1 MKSLKIILRR
11 ARTLLWTAMSIL
23 IVLAAVLV
31 GVGKLLMPYSDHY
44 QPRLEAWLSEEFGRP
59 VELESFA
66 GEWKAFGPR
75 LTLQGMS
82 LMPSK
87 GGDPGESGVIA
98 IESAALDIK
107 PLNALIP
114 GRPLYNFRVIGANL
128 QLLHKADGRLELSG
142 FGVSGR
148 GTGGSSSGL
157 KELAKVGDVVLQ
169 DSSLEYVDEKFNL
182 QFRFSSING
191 RLHMDGDEFST
202 EIQASLYDAR
212 SDLVYGEV
220 EATVLFVLDEDQ
232 KMAQA
237 AWQASARE
245 LMLAAVQG
253 KLPSNPFLPLSGW
266 LNAELWGGWSKSEG
280 HRIQGVNDLQDARLV
295 SNYQDLVIDRVNM
308 RFNWHYQEKGRWR
321 LDIADFLF
329 EDDKESWTAPNIS
342 LARNIPQDVGLWIS
356 ADQLPLRFSL
366 DVTRDIMSIYETEW
380 PVLLPWAMSGQVDN
394 LELILNK
401 SWQPDFARGSLSDVS
416 VSESDHWPG
425 VQGLDAVVALQHGSG
440 SISLTG
446 SKVLLEWPRMFRE
459 RLHFTVPACH
469 LDLAWGAQWQTGFD
483 DCSLENEDF
492 AIKTRGVIGSNEDK
506 PVVDASAVMSRGTI
520 GALHSYWPEALMSE
534 SIVSWLRRG
543 LVEGEIV
550 SGLVQIHGDLD
561 DWPFRHGE
569 GRFEAVAEVRNALL
583 DYEDDWPEARAV
595 DAVVRFVN
603 TSMDVE
609 GRIGAVGGVPVHSA
623 RANIPDMKLPVLE
636 VNYSADSELPE
647 LLGLIEQSPIQQ
659 YINTDLSRFEFSGP
673 ASTQGDLI
681 FPLGRSKGEISVDG
695 RVLIKD
701 SRFSD
706 PSSEITFENINGEL
720 RYDQRG
726 FSGRGLNS
734 SFRGQAASID
744 LMADADKEEKFR
756 ADVKGNFDVS
766 DVIPG
771 FLREG
776 YAALAQIEGSS
787 EWEASIVVAPPHG
800 GDESS
805 GDESSGDESEA
816 VLLLRSDLGGVDL
829 NLPAPLNKAAEDRWP
844 LMLRY
849 PLSGETRLLEIEIVD
864 RATLRFALSGE
875 SETPK
880 SAAIRVGNGRP
891 ELPAEGFIGIEGNCE
906 KIDLDG
912 WVDVIIDGAV
922 EGKGLGGLELE
933 TSSLAAG
940 QLVFLDRPFSDVTV
954 EFDVVESDVKARF
967 SGEDINGKV
976 SFTSRSSGLQSLSAE
991 FERLALA
998 DPISSGMETDSDPA
1012 DLPSLHLY
1020 VKSFR
1025 YAGVELGETRIE
1037 AYPTPAGFHFEKVEA
1052 ASDQL
1057 AVYASG
1063 DWSLEENRHRSDF
1076 DIHMA
1081 SESLG
1086 SFLQSMDISSSM
1098 AGGQTVVHFNA
1109 WWPGSPAEFALSRL
1123 NGKVEFKVVQG
1134 NITDAEAGPG
1144 RLLGLLSIQSLPRRL
1159 SLDFRDVFDAGFAF
1173 DEASGTFDM
1182 RNGQAS
1188 TDDVLLKSSAAAIS
1202 LSGSTDLVDQRYD
1215 QLLTIKPGL
1224 GNTLPIIGA
1233 IAAGPGGA
1241 AAGLALQ
1248 GLLQKQLGE
1257 ATQVQYTISGSWEDP
1272 LIEPVVDEPKGG

>member
-1 MKSLKIILRR
+1 
-11 ARTLLWTAMSIL
+11 
-23 IVLAAVLV
+23 
-31 GVGKLLMPYSDHY
+31 
-44 QPRLEAWLSEEFGRP
+44 
-59 VELESFA
+59 
-66 GEWKAFGPR
+66 
-75 LTLQGMS
+75 
-82 LMPSK
+82 
-87 GGDPGESGVIA
+87 
-98 IESAALDIK
+98 
-107 PLNALIP
+107 
-114 GRPLYNFRVIGANL
+114 
-128 QLLHKADGRLELSG
+128 
-142 FGVSGR
+142 
-148 GTGGSSSGL
+148 
-157 KELAKVGDVVLQ
+157 
-169 DSSLEYVDEKFNL
+169 
-182 QFRFSSING
+182 
-191 RLHMDGDEFST
+191 
-202 EIQASLYDAR
+202 
-212 SDLVYGEV
+212 
-220 EATVLFVLDEDQ
+220 
-232 KMAQA
+232 
-237 AWQASARE
+237 
-245 LMLAAVQG
+245 
-253 KLPSNPFLPLSGW
+253 
-266 LNAELWGGWSKSEG
+266 
-280 HRIQGVNDLQDARLV
+280 
-295 SNYQDLVIDRVNM
+295 
-308 RFNWHYQEKGRWR
+308 
-321 LDIADFLF
+321 
-329 EDDKESWTAPNIS
+329 
-342 LARNIPQDVGLWIS
+342 
-356 ADQLPLRFSL
+356 
-366 DVTRDIMSIYETEW
+366 
-380 PVLLPWAMSGQVDN
+380 
-394 LELILNK
+394 
-401 SWQPDFARGSLSDVS
+401 
-416 VSESDHWPG
+416 
-425 VQGLDAVVALQHGSG
+425 
-440 SISLTG
+440 
-446 SKVLLEWPRMFRE
+446 
-459 RLHFTVPACH
+459 
-469 LDLAWGAQWQTGFD
+469 
-483 DCSLENEDF
+483 
-492 AIKTRGVIGSNEDK
+492 
-506 PVVDASAVMSRGTI
+506 
-520 GALHSYWPEALMSE
+520 
-534 SIVSWLRRG
+534 
-543 LVEGEIV
+543 
-550 SGLVQIHGDLD
+550 
-561 DWPFRHGE
+561 
-569 GRFEAVAEVRNALL
+569 
-583 DYEDDWPEARAV
+583 
-595 DAVVRFVN
+595 
-603 TSMDVE
+603 
-609 GRIGAVGGVPVHSA
+609 
-623 RANIPDMKLPVLE
+623 MKLPVLE

-647 LLGLIEQSPIQQ
+647 LLGLIEQSPLQQ
-659 YINTDLSRFEFSGP
+659 HINTDLSRFEFSGP

-681 FPLGRSKGEISVDG
+681 FPLGRAKGEISVDG

-720 RYDQRG
+720 RYDHRG

-734 SFRGQAASID
+734 SFRGKPASID

-787 EWEASIVVAPPHG
+787 DWEASIVVAAPNG
-800 GDESS
+800 

-864 RATLRFALSGE
+864 RATLSFALSGE

-880 SAAIRVGNGRP
+880 SAVIRVGNGRP

-933 TSSLAAG
+933 TSSLAAD

-954 EFDVVESDVKARF
+954 EFDVVENDVKARF

-976 SFTSRSSGLQSLSAE
+976 SFTSSSSGLQSLSAE

-1098 AGGQTVVHFNA
+1098 AGGQTVVDFNA

-1123 NGKVEFKVVQG
+1123 NGKVEFNVIQG

-1182 RNGQAS
+1182 KNGQAS

-1257 ATQVQYTISGSWEDP
+1257 ASQVQYTISGSWEDP